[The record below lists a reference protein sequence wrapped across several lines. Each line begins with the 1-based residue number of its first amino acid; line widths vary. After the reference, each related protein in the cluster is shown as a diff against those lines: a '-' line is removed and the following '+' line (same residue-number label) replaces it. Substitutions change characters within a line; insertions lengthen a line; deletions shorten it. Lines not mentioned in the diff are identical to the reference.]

1 MFNAN
6 KVVLILLAFLS
17 SFSFAQS
24 SDLRTKYLENQKIEE
39 QKKLSDPE
47 YHEINKDIYNTW
59 KYIFDNAEVYYI
71 TDEYNHGQLKKK
83 YGSSTHRFS
92 KLLIVFQLEGKI
104 FIANEKPAYKNN
116 PIIWKQQEMF
126 CRPLDQKFILPVPL
140 SEVDDSGF
148 YKFKTSYHR
157 QSEFKTEPLI
167 PQSLYPFEINLEDG
181 QCYEGS
187 YGGNDVYKC
196 HIIDPNITGAGDS
209 LKQLKSKVSLS
220 FFNKYSKRVC
230 KIKKNTD

>member
-1 MFNAN
+1 MSNAN
-6 KVVLILLAFLS
+6 KAVLILLTFLS
-17 SFSFAQS
+17 SFCFAQS

-71 TDEYNHGQLKKK
+71 TDKYNHGQLKKK

-92 KLLIVFQLEGKI
+92 KLLIVFQLEGKL
-104 FIANEKPAYKNN
+104 FIANEKPAGKIN

-126 CRPLDQKFILPVPL
+126 CKPFDQEFILPVPL

-148 YKFKTSYHR
+148 YKFKTSYHG
-157 QSEFKTEPLI
+157 QNEFKTVPLI
-167 PQSLYPFEINLEDG
+167 PQLLFPFEINLEDG

-187 YGGNDVYKC
+187 YDGNNVYKC
-196 HIIDPNITGAGDS
+196 HIIDPNIKGAGDA
-209 LKQLKSKVSLS
+209 LKQLKSKVSSS
-220 FFNKYSKRVC
+220 FINKYRKRVC

>member
-59 KYIFDNAEVYYI
+59 KYIFDNAELYYI
-71 TDEYNHGQLKKK
+71 TDDYNHKQMIKK
-83 YGSSTHRFS
+83 YSSSIHDIS
-92 KLLIVFQLEGKI
+92 NLLMVFQLEGKL
-104 FIANEKPAYKNN
+104 FTVNEKPAYDID
-116 PIIWKQQEMF
+116 PVIWKQQEMI
-126 CRPLDQKFILPVPL
+126 CKYPHQQFILPVPL

-148 YKFKTSYHR
+148 YKFKTGYHGSR
-157 QSEFKTEPLI
+157 EFNTLRFPI
-167 PQSLYPFEINLEDG
+167 AHNTFEINLEDG
-181 QCYEGS
+181 QCYQGS
-187 YGGNDVYKC
+187 PASASRNDVFKC
-196 HIIDPNITGAGDS
+196 HIIDPNNRSTVNVLDR
-209 LKQLKSKVSLS
+209 LKSKVSFS

-230 KIKKNTD
+230 KIK